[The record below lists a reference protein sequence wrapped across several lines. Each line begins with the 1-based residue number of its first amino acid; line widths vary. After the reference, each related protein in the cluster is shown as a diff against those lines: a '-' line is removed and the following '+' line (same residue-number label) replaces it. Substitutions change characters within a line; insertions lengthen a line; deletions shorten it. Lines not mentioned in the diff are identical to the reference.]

1 MINDIVK
8 YKSSVALFAANKLNL
23 FEYLQNHQ
31 YFDLSICEDNNWNT
45 DPFILFCKFLEGEG
59 YLSRNEDRWYLPEN
73 IRAKILSSKM
83 LFEKENM
90 LYENWINPESIIEA
104 ICMGEGNRTFD
115 KQLFNSNEQ
124 RMYDDI
130 IYGKNLHFITFDLLR
145 KMKSKLFVGMNILE
159 YGRSEGKLSRI
170 LEKYF
175 DTSNIVSLGLEDKL
189 NHKRKYDLIVIY
201 NSIHYKKSEEW
212 INILKMLKDELK
224 EKGVLCVID
233 FFYNTSTAF
242 SSTLL
247 IDWLT
252 CGGVY
257 NASCQE
263 AIEILKTAG
272 FNDFMRNTLSEIS
285 LDIIYAYK

>member
-45 DPFILFCKFLEGEG
+45 DTFILFCKFLEGEG

-90 LYENWINPESIIEA
+90 LYENWINPELIIEA

-124 RMYDDI
+124 KVYDDI

-145 KMKSKLFVGMNILE
+145 KMKNKLFVGMNILE

-175 DTSNIVSLGLEDKL
+175 DTSNIISLGLKDKL
-189 NHKRKYDLIVIY
+189 DHKRKYDLIVIY
-201 NSIHYKKSEEW
+201 NSIHYKKSGEW

-272 FNDFMRNTLSEIS
+272 FNDFMRNTLGEIS
-285 LDIIYAYK
+285 LDMIYAYK